1 MYKNIELKALIDNYI
16 CLSDW
21 LNDNVNS
28 FGINSKLANK
38 INICSE
44 EIFVNIASYAYPEEA
59 GAVRISFIKKDN
71 EVILIFED
79 EGFEYNP
86 LEKEDP
92 DITLS
97 FDKRPIGGLGIFMVK
112 EMSKNIKYE
121 RKDDKNILT
130 ITFDIE

>member
-1 MYKNIELKALIDNYI
+1 MKL
-16 CLSDW
+16 
-21 LNDNVNS
+21 NS